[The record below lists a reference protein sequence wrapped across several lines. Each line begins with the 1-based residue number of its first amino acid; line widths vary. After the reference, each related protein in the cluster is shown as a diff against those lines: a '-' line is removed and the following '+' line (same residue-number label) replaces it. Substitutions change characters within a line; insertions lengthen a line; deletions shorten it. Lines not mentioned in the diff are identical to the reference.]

1 MDDELVRRRRAIER
15 AKSDLSTVL
24 GPEVDPLIRA
34 SWLRCDPRL
43 VRSVDGAPVDA
54 AADTRERWDASPIR
68 RAVPRL
74 AEQLDQIATT
84 SDLSVCVA
92 DADGRVLWLS
102 TPLWL
107 RRAAARIGFVPGG
120 VWHEGST
127 GTNGIGLA
135 LASDRPAAVFASEH
149 WLDNAHDWVCY
160 GAPIHDPRGRQV
172 GVIDMSTSWRRSN
185 PLALTTVAS
194 IARLIEHALL
204 DDHYASQ
211 SEPPALELRVLGEP
225 RATLDGAPLR
235 LTLRQFEILT
245 LLAVL
250 GSATLGDLH
259 AHLYGDRPVALATL
273 KAEMSRLRR
282 MLGGRLDSRPY
293 RVSLTCRVDAVD
305 LVEGLDRGDIELAA
319 GLYGGQLLLAS
330 ESPFL
335 AEHRQ
340 QVDVALRTALLR
352 RGTSSAALRYTAV
365 HPYDVEVLERARG
378 LASSDD
384 PLVPALTARLAV
396 AVGA

>member
-1 MDDELVRRRRAIER
+1 MDDELVTRRRAVDK
-15 AKSDLSTVL
+15 AKAALPVDSRI
-24 GPEVDPLIRA
+24 GVDPLVRA

-43 VRSVDGAPVDA
+43 VSGDRAPVDA
-54 AADTRERWDASPIR
+54 PADTRARWEASPIR

-74 AEQLDQIATT
+74 AEQLDQFATT
-84 SDLSVCVA
+84 GGLSVCLS
-92 DADGRVLWLS
+92 DADGRILWLS
-102 TPLWL
+102 TPRSL
-107 RRAAARIGFVPGG
+107 RRAADRIGFVPGG
-120 VWHEGST
+120 VWHESSM
-127 GTNGIGLA
+127 GTNGVGLA
-135 LASDRPAAVFASEH
+135 LASDRPVAVFANEH
-149 WLDNAHDWVCY
+149 WVSKLHDWVCY
-160 GAPIHDPRGRQV
+160 GAPIHGADGQQV
-172 GVIDMSTSWRRSN
+172 GVIDMSTSWKRAT
-185 PLALTTVAS
+185 PLALATVGS
-194 IARLIEHALL
+194 FARMIEQALV
-204 DDHYASQ
+204 DDHRASAGW
-211 SEPPALELRVLGEP
+211 PAALELRVLGEP
-225 RATLDGAPLR
+225 RATLDGTPLR

-293 RVSLTCRVDAVD
+293 RLSLTCRVDAVD

-396 AVGA
+396 AASA